1 MKVLAFPTFT
11 NNGAG
16 VGVDWRAE
24 YFGFLNG
31 LLDKM
36 EDECRMENL
45 WDITRAM
52 VEHKSQL
59 LGQLTLGFVKKK
71 YGDLMEQEYSDCPE
85 CKKKL
90 KSRGKLKREV
100 ETHLGKFS
108 LLRPYFYCVNC
119 HLGFYPLDQA
129 LGLSASPKQYDVDDL
144 GTWLA
149 SELPYEMAEETYRR
163 FTGGTLSDHRIHEC
177 ANEIA
182 KDLEILDVC
191 PTKEEVESKVAA
203 LKEGRHRRPVM
214 MLTIDGAHAPTRP
227 EPSARDAQRGKGEY
241 KEIKGLRLYLIDS
254 HEIVP
259 LISWHQIGTDQDVAA
274 ALQTLKDAGLI
285 PEHSVRL
292 CVVADGAA
300 WIWNRTQE
308 IFPTAKQVLDYY
320 HCAEHLYDLANAQY
334 GKETSKAQE
343 WVDATLTRLF
353 HNQKTN
359 VLAGIK
365 RMSASSP
372 EAQKKI
378 GSTLQYLTKHKGRLD
393 YGAAKRGGFH
403 IGSGAIES
411 SNKFIG
417 HVRLKRSGAWWYPT
431 YANNI
436 LKLRCAKYNGTYD
449 KVIELYRKR
458 DQEQLYRKTRSATR
472 DDGF

>member
-1 MKVLAFPTFT
+1 MQVLAFPTIFS
-11 NNGAG
+11 NGEHP
-16 VGVDWRAE
+16 GVDWRANF
-24 YFGFLNG
+24 FGFLNG

-36 EDECRMENL
+36 EDQCQMEKL

-52 VEHKSQL
+52 VENKSEL

-71 YGDLMEQEYSDCPE
+71 HGELMEQEHYDCPR

-90 KSRGKLKREV
+90 KRRGKHKREI
-100 ETHLGKFS
+100 ETHLGKFP
-108 LLRPYFYCVNC
+108 LLRPYFYCVDC
-119 HLGFYPLDQA
+119 QQGFYPLDEA

-144 GTWLA
+144 GAWLA

-163 FTGGTLSDHRIHEC
+163 CTGATLSAHRMHEC

-182 KDLEILDVC
+182 QDLGILDVC
-191 PTKEEVESKVAA
+191 PTREEVESKIAA
-203 LKEGRHRRPVM
+203 LQVGCLRRPVM
-214 MLTIDGAHAPTRP
+214 MLAIDGAHAPTRP
-227 EPSARDAQRGKGEY
+227 EPSPRNSRRGKGEY

-254 HEIVP
+254 HEIVH
-259 LISWHQIGTDQDVAA
+259 LISWHQIGTNDDIAT

-300 WIWNRTQE
+300 WIWNRIQE
-308 IFPTAKQVLDYY
+308 IFPSAKQVLDYY

-334 GKETSKAQE
+334 DKDTRKARE

-353 HNQKTN
+353 HNQKTH

-365 RMSASSP
+365 RMSASSA

-378 GSTLQYLTKHKGRLD
+378 ESTLQYLGKHKGRLD

-431 YANNI
+431 NANNI

-449 KVIELYRKR
+449 RVMERYRQR
-458 DQEQLYRKTRSATR
+458 DQVKMYAKTRLVIQE
-472 DDGF
+472 DGF